1 MAIELTF
8 KKLLAVIALIAAAD
22 ALRALRDEMALRR
35 GAVLMFTL
43 LQVCVC
49 VGGKKHSNLS
59 VWGLGFRCEGLG
71 FRCEGLGFRCEGLG
85 FRCEGLGHDGTA
97 WRSADVYPSP
107 GVCAWEGRNTQIN

>member
-1 MAIELTF
+1 MAIELMF
-8 KKLLAVIALIAAAD
+8 RKLLAVIALIAAAD

-59 VWGLGFRCEGLG
+59 VWGLGFRY
-71 FRCEGLGFRCEGLG
+71 EGLG

-107 GVCAWEGRNTQIN
+107 GVCVWEGRNTQIN

>member
-59 VWGLGFRCEGLG
+59 VCGLGFRCQGLG
-71 FRCEGLGFRCEGLG
+71 GGLGGGLG
-85 FRCEGLGHDGTA
+85 QPWRHGVARC
-97 WRSADVYPSP
+97 
-107 GVCAWEGRNTQIN
+107 